1 LFLRED
7 GLVGCVETEN
17 FERARAGMAQ
27 RQVNE
32 RWQREMGDFFV
43 QPDGALPDRLPQ
55 MLVIAAGGCELKTRG
70 KKYQLF
76 TPKVVRDP
84 TRRPF
89 PFTGRLVLTIVG
101 ADEYMELST

>member
-1 LFLRED
+1 
-7 GLVGCVETEN
+7 
-17 FERARAGMAQ
+17 
-27 RQVNE
+27 
-32 RWQREMGDFFV
+32 
-43 QPDGALPDRLPQ
+43 

-76 TPKVVRDP
+76 THKVVRNP

-89 PFTGRLVLTIVG
+89 PFTKRLVLTIVG

>member
-1 LFLRED
+1 MVFSSDVWRPKISSGREQAWRK
-7 GLVGCVETEN
+7 T
-17 FERARAGMAQ
+17 
-27 RQVNE
+27 QVNE
-32 RWQREMGDFFV
+32 CWQREMGDFFV

-76 TPKVVRDP
+76 THKVVRNP

>member
-1 LFLRED
+1 MVSSDVWRPKISSGREQAW
-7 GLVGCVETEN
+7 
-17 FERARAGMAQ
+17 R
-27 RQVNE
+27 
-32 RWQREMGDFFV
+32 QREMGDFFV